1 MSTPCTEGTGSFCR
15 VPSRGFSRTPSDAR
29 LAHLCRIAVRADGSS
44 ASGLFVA
51 GMSTD
56 FRIEVPS
63 PLRDGGVYHPDPP
76 RPGVLPASTFTV
88 GWRNINR
95 LPIGYALGPRLRSRL
110 TLGGLTFPRK
120 PCAFGGRA
128 SHPSCRYSFR
138 HTHSPALHRSLPVR
152 LRRGRRRSPTTRLI
166 SIRDCGATLESPSFS
181 ARDGSTGKLLRTFE
195 MVAASKPTSR
205 LSPRSHFLCH

>member
-29 LAHLCRIAVRADGSS
+29 LAHLCRIAVRAAWSSGPGFSRPAVRGTSGSKCRRPCGTGTS
-44 ASGLFVA
+44 NAP
-51 GMSTD
+51 
-56 FRIEVPS
+56 I
-63 PLRDGGVYHPDPP
+63 PLM
-76 RPGVLPASTFTV
+76 PASPAINLAR
-88 GWRNINR
+88 GCRNINR
-95 LPIGYALGPRLRSRL
+95 LSIGYALGPRLRSRL

-120 PCAFGGRA
+120 PWAFGGRA

-138 HTHSPALHRSLPVR
+138 HTHSTALHGPSPVPLRRTVDALLPR
-152 LRRGRRRSPTTRLI
+152 LR
-166 SIRDCGATLESPSFS
+166 IRDCGATLESPSFS

>member
-29 LAHLCRIAVRADGSS
+29 LAHLCRIAVRAATSSPGSFS
-44 ASGLFVA
+44 WPGRQRTSRSNAVA
-51 GMSTD
+51 LAGRGRLTPRSVCSRRHPW
-56 FRIEVPS
+56 FN
-63 PLRDGGVYHPDPP
+63 LR
-76 RPGVLPASTFTV
+76 S

-95 LPIGYALGPRLRSRL
+95 LSIGYALGPRLRSRL

-138 HTHSPALHRSLPVR
+138 HAHSTTLHGSLPVP
-152 LRRGRRRSPTTRLI
+152 LRCGRRRSPTREWL
-166 SIRDCGATLESPSFS
+166 
-181 ARDGSTGKLLRTFE
+181 
-195 MVAASKPTSR
+195 VASGQ
-205 LSPRSHFLCH
+205 

>member
-29 LAHLCRIAVRADGSS
+29 LAHLCRIAVRADVSS
-44 ASGLFVA
+44 PRGFSWPP
-51 GMSTD
+51 
-56 FRIEVPS
+56 IERLPGRMLS
-63 PLRDGGVYHPDPP
+63 ALRHGGVYHPDPSVT
-76 RPGVLPASTFTV
+76 GVTDASTSIG

-95 LPIGYALGPRLRSRL
+95 LSIGYALGPRLRSRL

-138 HTHSPALHRSLPVR
+138 HAHSATLHGSLPVP
-152 LRRGRRRSPTTRLI
+152 LRCGRRRSPTTL
-166 SIRDCGATLESPSFS
+166 A
-181 ARDGSTGKLLRTFE
+181 
-195 MVAASKPTSR
+195 
-205 LSPRSHFLCH
+205 SPRLRLDA

>member
-29 LAHLCRIAVRADGSS
+29 LAHLCRIAVRAAVSSTRGFSRPALRRTSGSN
-44 ASGLFVA
+44 AVA
-51 GMSTD
+51 LAGRGRLSP
-56 FRIEVPS
+56 RSVCCRRPS
-63 PLRDGGVYHPDPP
+63 RFDLR
-76 RPGVLPASTFTV
+76 R

-95 LPIGYALGPRLRSRL
+95 VPIGCALGPRLRSRL

-120 PCAFGGRA
+120 PCAFGGWA

-138 HTHSPALHRSLPVR
+138 HTHSPTLHRSSPSGFAAEGDALLRLGQVR
-152 LRRGRRRSPTTRLI
+152 
-166 SIRDCGATLESPSFS
+166 IRDCGATLESPSFS

-195 MVAASKPTSR
+195 MMAASKPTSR

>member
-29 LAHLCRIAVRADGSS
+29 LAHLCRIAVRA
-44 ASGLFVA
+44 AWFVPAGLFVA
-51 GMSTD
+51 GCQRTS
-56 FRIEVPS
+56 RSNAVALAGRGYLAPRS
-63 PLRDGGVYHPDPP
+63 VSSRRPP
-76 RPGVLPASTFTV
+76 RFNLHS

-95 LPIGYALGPRLRSRL
+95 LSIGYALGPRLRSRL

-138 HTHSPALHRSLPVR
+138 HTHSPALHRSFPSGFAAAGDALLPS
-152 LRRGRRRSPTTRLI
+152 LR
-166 SIRDCGATLESPSFS
+166 IRDCGTTLSPRHFR
-181 ARDGSTGKLLRTFE
+181 RDGSTGKLLRTFE

-205 LSPRSHFLCH
+205 LSRRSHFLCH

>member
-29 LAHLCRIAVRADGSS
+29 LAHLCRIAVRAGGLSMGGFSWPGTRDTSGRS
-44 ASGLFVA
+44 AVA
-51 GMSTD
+51 LAG
-56 FRIEVPS
+56 RGCLAPRC
-63 PLRDGGVYHPDPP
+63 PLCRRPP
-76 RPGVLPASTFTV
+76 HFSRTTGC
-88 GWRNINR
+88 RNVDR
-95 LPIGYALGPRLRSRL
+95 LPIGYALGPRLRTRL

-120 PCAFGGRA
+120 PWAFGGRA
-128 SHPSCRYSFR
+128 SHPPCRYSFR
-138 HTHSPALHRSLPVR
+138 HTHSMALHRSLPVR
-152 LRRGRRRSPTTRLI
+152 LRCTTDALLPRTLR